1 MKWSPFAVVTLLS
14 LPVSAS
20 QVEVLHWWTSGGEAK
35 AVEVLKSEWAERGN
49 QWNDFAVQG
58 GGGKS
63 AMTVLKSRAL
73 AANPPEAA
81 NLKGY
86 ELDEWAS
93 LGFLRDLSPMA
104 EHLGWYPKMPPMV
117 RDTLSHNGTLMAVP
131 IGIHRINWLW
141 LNRAVFERLGLTPP
155 TDWEQFVT
163 VAKQLKA
170 KGVTPLAIGN
180 EPWQLTVL
188 FETVV
193 LGEGGKAFY
202 RKAFLEQDP
211 ATLTGPEMVRALTR
225 FQQLRDFVPEKYAGL
240 KWHQATNLLESG
252 GAAMQIMGDWVKGE
266 LSAGNYRPG
275 EDIECLPSPGSA
287 GLFSYNLDSIAMFK
301 QRDPAQ
307 LQAQGELAQLLM
319 TPEFQA
325 RFNRV
330 KGSIPALSQPD
341 MRQFDRCAIRSY
353 QDFQQAEQ
361 GGNLLPSMSD
371 GMAVPTNMRQ
381 AIMDV
386 LSSFFND
393 PRANPEQTA
402 LQLERAMRSTRSGTG
417 AEQK

>member
-1 MKWSPFAVVTLLS
+1 MKWLSFPVIALLS
-14 LPVSAS
+14 LPVGAS

-35 AVEVLKSEWAERGN
+35 AVEVLKSEWAEQGN

-81 NLKGY
+81 HLKGY
-86 ELDEWAS
+86 ELHEWAS

-104 EHLGWYPKMPPMV
+104 EHLGWYPQLSPMV
-117 RDTLSHNGTLMAVP
+117 RDTLSQNGALMAVP
-131 IGIHRINWLW
+131 TGIHRVNWLW
-141 LNRAVFERLGLTPP
+141 LNRKLFARLGLTPP
-155 TDWEQFVT
+155 TDWHQFMT
-163 VAKQLKA
+163 VAEQLKA
-170 KGVTPLAIGN
+170 QGVTPLAIGN
-180 EPWQLTVL
+180 EPWQLAVL
-188 FETVV
+188 FETVA

-202 RKAFLEQDP
+202 RKAFLEQDS
-211 ATLTGPEMVRALTR
+211 ATLTGPDMVRVLTR
-225 FQQLRDFVPEKYAGL
+225 FQQLRAYVPEKYAGL

-252 GAAMQIMGDWVKGE
+252 GAAMQVMGDWVKGE

-275 EDIECLPSPGSA
+275 EDIECLPSPGSQ

-307 LQAQGELAQLLM
+307 LQAQGELARLLM
-319 TPEFQA
+319 TPRFQEE
-325 RFNRV
+325 FNRV
-330 KGSIPALSQPD
+330 KGSIPALIKPD
-341 MRQFDRCAIRSY
+341 MSKFDRCAIRSY
-353 QDFQQAEQ
+353 QDFLHAEQ
-361 GGNLLPSMSD
+361 QDNLLPSMAE

-381 AIMDV
+381 GIMDV

-393 PRANPEQTA
+393 ARANPEQTA
-402 LQLERAMRSTRSGTG
+402 QQLERAMRSTRSG

>member
-1 MKWSPFAVVTLLS
+1 MKLFPFAIVALLS
-14 LPVSAS
+14 LPVAAS

-35 AVEVLKSEWAERGN
+35 AVEVLKSEWAEQGN

-81 NLKGY
+81 HLKGY
-86 ELDEWAS
+86 ELHEWAS

-104 EHLGWYPKMPPMV
+104 EHLGWYPQLSPMV
-117 RDTLSHNGTLMAVP
+117 RDTLSQNGALMAVP
-131 IGIHRINWLW
+131 TGIHRVNWLW
-141 LNRAVFERLGLTPP
+141 LNRKLFERLGLTPP
-155 TDWEQFVT
+155 TDWEHFMT
-163 VAKQLKA
+163 VAEQLKA
-170 KGVTPLAIGN
+170 QGVTPLAIGN
-180 EPWQLTVL
+180 EPWQLAVL
-188 FETVV
+188 FETVA

-202 RKAFLEQDP
+202 RKAFLEQDS
-211 ATLTGPEMVRALTR
+211 AILTGPDMVRVLTR
-225 FQQLRDFVPEKYAGL
+225 FQQLRAYVPEKYAGL

-275 EDIECLPSPGSA
+275 EDIDCLPSPGSQ

-307 LQAQGELAQLLM
+307 LQAQGELARLLM
-319 TPEFQA
+319 TPRFQEE
-325 RFNRV
+325 FNRV
-330 KGSIPALSQPD
+330 KGSIPALTQPD
-341 MRQFDRCAIRSY
+341 MSKFDRCAIRSY
-353 QDFQQAEQ
+353 HDFQLAERD
-361 GGNLLPSMSD
+361 GNLLPSMAE

-381 AIMDV
+381 GIMDV

-393 PRANPEQTA
+393 PKANPEQTA
-402 LQLERAMRSTRSGTG
+402 QQLERAMRSTRSG

>member
-1 MKWSPFAVVTLLS
+1 MKWLSFSVIALLS
-14 LPVSAS
+14 LPVGAS

-35 AVEVLKSEWAERGN
+35 AVEVLKSEWAEQGN

-81 NLKGY
+81 HLKGY
-86 ELDEWAS
+86 ELHEWAS

-104 EHLGWYPKMPPMV
+104 EHLGWYPQLSPMV
-117 RDTLSHNGTLMAVP
+117 RDTLSQNGALMAVP
-131 IGIHRINWLW
+131 TGIHRVNWLW
-141 LNRAVFERLGLTPP
+141 LNRKLFERLGLTPP
-155 TDWEQFVT
+155 TDWEHFMT
-163 VAKQLKA
+163 VAEQLKA
-170 KGVTPLAIGN
+170 QGVTPLAIGN
-180 EPWQLTVL
+180 EPWQLAVL
-188 FETVV
+188 FETVA

-202 RKAFLEQDP
+202 RKAFLEQDS
-211 ATLTGPEMVRALTR
+211 ATLTGPDMVRVLTR
-225 FQQLRDFVPEKYAGL
+225 FQQLRAYVPEKYAGL

-252 GAAMQIMGDWVKGE
+252 GAAMQVMGDWVKGE

-275 EDIECLPSPGSA
+275 EDIECLPSPGSQ

-307 LQAQGELAQLLM
+307 LQAQGELARLLM
-319 TPEFQA
+319 TPRFQEE
-325 RFNRV
+325 FNRV
-330 KGSIPALSQPD
+330 KGSIPALIKPD
-341 MRQFDRCAIRSY
+341 MSKFDRCAIRSY
-353 QDFQQAEQ
+353 QDFLHAEQ
-361 GGNLLPSMSD
+361 QDNLLPSMAE

-381 AIMDV
+381 GIMDV

-393 PRANPEQTA
+393 ARANPEQTA
-402 LQLERAMRSTRSGTG
+402 QQLERAMRSTRSG

>member
-1 MKWSPFAVVTLLS
+1 MKLFPFAIVTLLS
-14 LPVSAS
+14 LPVAAS

-35 AVEVLKSEWAERGN
+35 AVEVLKSEWAEQGN

-81 NLKGY
+81 HLKGY
-86 ELDEWAS
+86 ELHEWAS

-104 EHLGWYPKMPPMV
+104 EHLGWYPQLSPMV
-117 RDTLSHNGTLMAVP
+117 RDTLSQNGALMAVP
-131 IGIHRINWLW
+131 TGIHRVNWLW
-141 LNRAVFERLGLTPP
+141 LNRKLFERLGLTPP
-155 TDWEQFVT
+155 TDWEHFMT
-163 VAKQLKA
+163 VAEQLKA
-170 KGVTPLAIGN
+170 QGVTPLAIGN
-180 EPWQLTVL
+180 EPWQLAVL
-188 FETVV
+188 FETVA

-202 RKAFLEQDP
+202 RKAFLEQDS
-211 ATLTGPEMVRALTR
+211 ATLTGPDMVRVLTR
-225 FQQLRDFVPEKYAGL
+225 FQQLRAYVPEKYAGL

-275 EDIECLPSPGSA
+275 EDIDCLPSPGSQ

-307 LQAQGELAQLLM
+307 LQAQGELARLLM
-319 TPEFQA
+319 TPRFQEE
-325 RFNRV
+325 FNRV
-330 KGSIPALSQPD
+330 KGSIPALTQPD
-341 MRQFDRCAIRSY
+341 MSKFDRCAIRSY
-353 QDFQQAEQ
+353 HDFQLAERD
-361 GGNLLPSMSD
+361 GNLLPSMAE
-371 GMAVPTNMRQ
+371 GMAVPTTLRQ
-381 AIMDV
+381 GIMDV

-393 PRANPEQTA
+393 PKANPEQTA
-402 LQLERAMRSTRSGTG
+402 QQLERAMRSTRSG